1 MEKNTIRIFV
11 ITGLISVLLIWFL
24 IRKNN
29 RDRKSLNPDA
39 DDLINEIK
47 NDQERD
53 RDRT

>member
-1 MEKNTIRIFV
+1 MEKNTILIFV
-11 ITGLISVLLIWFL
+11 ITGLLAILFIWFL

-29 RDRKSLNPDA
+29 RDRQSMNPDSQ
-39 DDLINEIK
+39 DLIDEIK